1 MPGDLDAL
9 CRRLGYAFK
18 NPDLLAEAF
27 RHSSYV
33 NESGDP
39 HLRDNERLE
48 FLGDAV
54 LDLAVSHMLMERF
67 QEAREGVLSKLRA
80 RVVNDRSLLRVAD
93 RLDIGPCLLLGRGEE
108 RTHGRA
114 KPSILANAMEALIGA
129 LYLDAGFSRTA
140 ALIRDLFAPLVREL
154 DGEEAGTGNDY
165 KSLLQEY
172 TQQYYKTLPEYRL
185 VEESGPPHDRT
196 FRVALCLQHRVVA
209 KGVGKSKKEAE
220 RRVAREAYR
229 CLIEHESDR

>member
-1 MPGDLDAL
+1 MHGDLDAL
-9 CRRLGYAFK
+9 CRRLGYTFK

-33 NESGDP
+33 NESGDS

-54 LDLAVSHMLMERF
+54 LDLAVSHMLMDRFER
-67 QEAREGVLSKLRA
+67 AREGVLSKLRA

-93 RLDIGPCLLLGRGEE
+93 YLDIGSCLLLGRGEE
-108 RTHGRA
+108 RTHGRR
-114 KPSILANAMEALIGA
+114 KPSILANALEALIGA
-129 LYLDAGFSRTA
+129 LYLDAGFARTA
-140 ALIRDLFAPLVREL
+140 SLIQDLFASLVGEL
-154 DGEEAGTGNDY
+154 DEEGVGNDY

-172 TQQYYKTLPEYRL
+172 TQQHYKILPEYTL

-196 FRVALCLQHRVVA
+196 FRIAIRLHHQVVA
-209 KGVGKSKKEAE
+209 EAAGKSKKEAE

-229 CLIEHESDR
+229 CLIERENDR